1 MKDKISPILPNYFK
15 LGKLKKVDTKEKT
28 MIIEASNKIP
38 VGNYGDRVVVNAKA
52 ARIIM

>member
-38 VGNYGDRVVVNAKA
+38 VDNYGDRVVVNAKA